1 MGKYI
6 RSKHMKNFFS
16 TVILLALTCYIFIS
30 CRDTDETDPGENGGS
45 EPTLTITPID
55 KLNQG
60 IPTINSHADITSRSS
75 LKMNYRSYVNLGQS
89 SLDVAKPN
97 YPRVK
102 KTANGNYIMF
112 FHNNQIG
119 ASCSYAISADLKAWS
134 AKGRIFE
141 NYSITDS
148 DGEKNERR
156 FSNADALVLSNGDII
171 VVASY
176 RADKNYKTKPLDA
189 GIIMRRSIDN
199 GVTWGSPIEIYRG
212 VNWEPYLLQLP
223 SGEIHCYFTDS
234 SRTYIEGTDTGT
246 ALIVSNDNGQTWT
259 PAFGNTPYYVIRTM
273 HKKDGKTY
281 FNNQM
286 PSVIKLNESN
296 ELAAVVEA
304 NIGGYHISFAYSG
317 EDGEWE
323 HLNPEEEGPEKRN
336 DLAFEGAAP
345 YLIQFPSGETV
356 VSYNKSSTYFMKIGD
371 AKAHNFG
378 DPYAPFPGK
387 GFWGTLERTDNHQLI
402 GAMPN
407 STDGTVMLAQFILN
421 HRITATNRSVR
432 VDGDNSEWA
441 DTDHALFVGEKSQAQ
456 ATLRCSSDKNN
467 IYFLVEVLDKFISK
481 SDYVNIYISPVT
493 DDNLLTKEAYRIR
506 ASYDGIKSTDI
517 YSGDWV
523 NTDLGILASTSY
535 HGSISDDN
543 DEDYGCIAEISIP
556 RSKLNIKSGE
566 VLVNFSIFDSRGGGD
581 AVCDISSTSTAKW
594 IPITG
599 LTSL

>member
-1 MGKYI
+1 
-6 RSKHMKNFFS
+6 MKNFFS
-16 TVILLALTCYIFIS
+16 TIILLVLACYIFIS
-30 CRDTDETDPGENGGS
+30 CKDTEETDPGENEGS
-45 EPTLTITPID
+45 QPTLTITLID

-60 IPTINSHADITSRSS
+60 TPTINSHADITSRSS
-75 LKMNYRSYVNLGQS
+75 LKMNYRTYVNLGQG
-89 SLDVAKPN
+89 SLGVAKPN

-119 ASCSYAISADLKAWS
+119 ASCYYAISADLKAWS
-134 AKGRIFE
+134 SKGRIFE
-141 NYSITDS
+141 NYSIIDN

-176 RADKNYKTKPLDA
+176 RADKNYKIKPLDA
-189 GIIMRRSIDN
+189 GIIMRRSTDN
-199 GVTWGSPIEIYRG
+199 GVTWGSPTEIYQG

-259 PAFGNTPYYVIRTM
+259 PSFGNTPYYVIRTM

-296 ELAAVVEA
+296 ELAAAVEA

-317 EDGEWE
+317 EDGEWK

-421 HRITATNRSVR
+421 HGITATNRSVN

-441 DTDHALFVGEKSQAQ
+441 DTDHAIFVGEKSQAQ
-456 ATLRCSSDKNN
+456 ATLRCSSGKDN
-467 IYFLVEVLDKFISK
+467 IYFLVEVLDKSISK

-493 DDNLLTKEAYRIR
+493 DDNLLTKEACRIR
-506 ASYDGIKSTDI
+506 VSYDGIRSTDI

-523 NTDLGILASTSY
+523 NTDLGILANTSY

-543 DEDYGCIAEISIP
+543 DEDYGYIAEISIP

-581 AVCDISSTSTAKW
+581 AVCDISSTNTAKW